1 MVIVFFLITLFV
13 AEFRIQ
19 IAYYAVQGIL
29 PYRGGMYVFG
39 RITDAVFAFTAV
51 LYLGIIGGIVYFALY
66 YFAILH
72 STVAWIF
79 KAPSLLFAKTPDA
92 IQKIIQAD
100 SVTLV
105 LSLLALTVFSVVSI
119 FVVDFEAALLV
130 VKNNWIV
137 FLISAAA
144 GFVLNFCFAALLT
157 RK

>member
-1 MVIVFFLITLFV
+1 MVIAFFLITLFV
-13 AEFRIQ
+13 AEFRTQ
-19 IAYYAVQGIL
+19 IASYDVQGIL
-29 PYRGGMYVFG
+29 PYRFGMYVFC
-39 RITDAVFAFTAV
+39 RITDAVFAFTAG
-51 LYLGIIGGIVYFALY
+51 LYLGIIVGIVYFALY

-79 KAPSLLFAKTPDA
+79 KAPSLLFAKTPEA

-119 FVVDFEAALLV
+119 FVVDFELAVLV
-130 VKNNWIV
+130 VKKNWLV
-137 FLISAAA
+137 FLISAVV
-144 GFVLNFCFAALLT
+144 GFVLRLGYAALLT